1 MNSRRIVPAFA
12 LVIAALVIP
21 AQEAQAT
28 SVLQFGK
35 IQYNA
40 PGTDT
45 HSNTSVNGEYFSVK
59 NKSAVTKDLY
69 GITVRDLQSHVY
81 RFTTHFKLGAYGWVR
96 VHTGKGTNT
105 AHDRYWGLGWMVW
118 NNTGDKA
125 TMKTAAGT
133 TLDTCSWGSSGLGY
147 TSCP

>member
-1 MNSRRIVPAFA
+1 MNVRRIVVATA
-12 LVIAALVIP
+12 LVIAALATP
-21 AQEAQAT
+21 AQQAQAT

-40 PGTDT
+40 PGSDT
-45 HSNTSVNGEYFSVK
+45 TSNTSVNGEYFSVK
-59 NKSAVTKDLY
+59 NYSAVTKDLY

-81 RFTTHFKLGAYGWVR
+81 KFTTHFKLGALGWVR
-96 VHTGKGTNT
+96 VHTGKGANT
-105 AHDRYWGLGWMVW
+105 VHDRFWGLGYHVW
-118 NNTGDKA
+118 NNGGDKA

-133 TLDTCSWGSSGLGY
+133 TLDTCGWSSTGLGY